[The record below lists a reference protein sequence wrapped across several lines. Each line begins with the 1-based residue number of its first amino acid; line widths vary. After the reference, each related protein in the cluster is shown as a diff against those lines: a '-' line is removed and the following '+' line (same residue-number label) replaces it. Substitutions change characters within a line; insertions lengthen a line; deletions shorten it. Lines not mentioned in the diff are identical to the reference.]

1 MDKLINPKER
11 NIFFQK
17 SQNYMDKLYS
27 LFNKDIYLQI
37 EHLAKNIKE
46 VWKEGNN
53 VFICGNGGSACNAM
67 HMANDFHYGI
77 GACGSPPKVKGLKVE
92 ALSSNPGIITCLGN
106 DIGYENIYSHQ
117 LENKG
122 ANGDILIALS
132 GSGNSPNI
140 IKALKTAKA
149 KNVYSYAIL
158 GFKGGKSLDYAD
170 YPIHFPVDDMQI
182 SEDTQLI
189 VGHICMQWLTENK
202 PIFK

>member
-1 MDKLINPKER
+1 MNKLINSHKR
-11 NIFFQK
+11 NVFFQK
-17 SQNYMDKLYS
+17 SQNYLDNLYS
-27 LFNKDIYLQI
+27 LFNDEIYLKI
-37 EHLAKNIKE
+37 EHLAKNIQN
-46 VWKEGNN
+46 VWQKGNN

-77 GACGSPPKVKGLKVE
+77 GACGIPPKVKGLKVE
-92 ALSSNPGIITCLGN
+92 ALPSNPGIITCLGN
-106 DIGYENIYSHQ
+106 DIGYEDIYSHQ

-122 ANGDILIALS
+122 AKGDILIALS

-140 IKALKTAKA
+140 INVLKMAKA
-149 KNVYSYAIL
+149 KRVYSFAIL

-170 YPIHFPVDDMQI
+170 YPIHFPIDDMQI

-202 PIFK
+202 PIFQ